1 MKRSLTIAAA
11 TALAFI
17 ASPAMAESW
26 KIRLSGQ
33 GDVFV
38 SGGSNTYVVA
48 KTEPGNVLAV
58 YHTTLKSNYWTGA
71 GVWYDHEPTASRA
84 CPVAQPDGWGD
95 PQGCIAGVK
104 GRIQLPA
111 GTNPT
116 DYTIDIKW
124 IENGAEQSTKFR
136 LTS

>member
-1 MKRSLTIAAA
+1 MKALFAAA
-11 TALAFI
+11 ALLALA
-17 ASPAMAESW
+17 APAQAQSW

-48 KTEPGNVLAV
+48 KMEQGNTLSV

-84 CPVAQPDGWGD
+84 CPVVQPAGWGES
-95 PQGCIAGVK
+95 QNCIEGVK
-104 GRIQLPA
+104 GRIQLPQGSVA
-111 GTNPT
+111 N
-116 DYTIDIKW
+116 DYAIEIKW
-124 IENGAEQSTKFR
+124 VENGAEQYTKFR
-136 LTS
+136 LAN